1 MKLFLL
7 FLFAALTASAEIV
20 GIGAN
25 SGIEGGKGIPDS
37 PGGLQ
42 LQCEGRDIHYGNIWI
57 EELYFGDKGTDF

>member
-25 SGIEGGKGIPDS
+25 SGIEGGKGIP
-37 PGGLQ
+37 GGLQ